1 MLNRT
6 TNNTLTFAEVTI
18 LAIVVVLSGC
28 NADPNLGPVAD
39 TRTAME
45 IRTTFGGSAAG
56 EAAGGGAGAAASPG
70 TGTGWGT
77 IKGRF
82 VFDGTPPKMSPYNVT
97 KDQGTC
103 APGGKTPLQET
114 LVIDSGSGGIKNIA
128 VYLRDASRV
137 HDSAQPKSGDV
148 VFDQKSCMFLSHVIG
163 ATVGQTLDIKNS
175 DDVGHNTNIVGKK
188 NTFNQTIPA
197 GQSIPFKLQKEE
209 AAPAAVTCSIHPWM
223 NAYLLPRAN
232 GYFAVTA
239 PDGSFE
245 IKNVPAGEKL
255 EFQVW
260 HEDATGAGGALVIT
274 SPEAK
279 ALEWSNKGRFSVTL
293 QPDEVKEIKV
303 TVPAS
308 AFRG

>member
-1 MLNRT
+1 M
-6 TNNTLTFAEVTI
+6 A
-18 LAIVVVLSGC
+18 AIAGAMVVVAASGC
-28 NADPNLGPVAD
+28 RQQADSGPVAD
-39 TRTAME
+39 AHSAMD
-45 IRTTFGGSAAG
+45 IRAAFGGSTTAVAAST
-56 EAAGGGAGAAASPG
+56 EGAGAAA
-70 TGTGWGT
+70 TGTGWAT

-82 VFDGTPPKMSPYNVT
+82 VFDGTAPKMAPYSVT
-97 KDQGTC
+97 KDQATC
-103 APGGKTPLQET
+103 SPGGKASLQET
-114 LVIDSGSGGIKNIA
+114 LVVDSGSGGIKNVA
-128 VYLRDASRV
+128 VYLREASRV

-163 ATVGQTLDIKNS
+163 ASVGQTLEIKNS

-197 GQSIPFKLQKEE
+197 GQAIPFKLQKEE
-209 AAPAAVTCSIHPWM
+209 ATPAAVTCSIHPWM
-223 NAYLLPRAN
+223 SAYLLPRAN

-239 PDGSFE
+239 ADGSFE
-245 IKNVPAGEKL
+245 IPNVPAGEKL

-260 HEDATGAGGALVIT
+260 HESAAGAGGALVIT
-274 SPEAK
+274 TPETK

-293 QPDEVKEIKV
+293 QPNEVKEIKV

>member
-1 MLNRT
+1 MVPR
-6 TNNTLTFAEVTI
+6 NNNWRINAIAMFGCAMPA
-18 LAIVVVLSGC
+18 LAVVGC
-28 NADPNLGPVAD
+28 ESHANLGPVAD
-39 TRTAME
+39 ARSVADIRTALA
-45 IRTTFGGSAAG
+45 GSAQAATAG
-56 EAAGGGAGAAASPG
+56 TGGTAAAA

-82 VFDGTPPKMSPYNVT
+82 VFDGTPPKMAPYAVT
-97 KDQGTC
+97 KDQATC
-103 APGGKTPLQET
+103 APGGHTPLQET
-114 LVIDSGSGGIKNIA
+114 LVVDSGTGGIKYIA
-128 VYLRDASRV
+128 VFLREASRV
-137 HDSAQPKSGDV
+137 HESAQPKGGDV
-148 VFDQKSCMFLSHVIG
+148 LFDQKSCVFLTHVIG
-163 ATVGQTLDIKNS
+163 ASVGQTLDIKNS

-209 AAPAAVTCSIHPWM
+209 ATPAAVTCSIHPWM
-223 NAYLLPRAN
+223 SAYLLPRAN

-239 PDGSFE
+239 ADGSFE

-260 HEDATGAGGALVIT
+260 HESAAGAGGALVLT
-274 SPEAK
+274 TPEAK

-308 AFRG
+308 SFRG